1 MLKGKKIKYHSMKTC
16 AFPTH
21 PTVRTQCR
29 YYKSLSNALLD
40 KFRCAKYKKCKM
52 WLTKNKIMH
61 NVAKYL
67 LFYHQLNSNHVM
79 NKCLLLNV
87 FYNLPVSTIYK
98 HCVFM

>member
-40 KFRCAKYKKCKM
+40 KFRCAKYKKCK
-52 WLTKNKIMH
+52 
-61 NVAKYL
+61 NVAYQKQD
-67 LFYHQLNSNHVM
+67 HAQCCKV
-79 NKCLLLNV
+79 
-87 FYNLPVSTIYK
+87 PV
-98 HCVFM
+98 VLQPA